1 MSILSLSSKQ
11 QNIVRIVLA
20 TLVGLAFVFEL
31 IRDCQRDGDFMGYI
45 NAGNAVIN
53 QTHIYADYLNTWPP
67 FFAIFS
73 VPLAWGHAVSPIII
87 RLIWLIG
94 IIVSWY
100 FIAKWTVRISTGSTL
115 TFKPTNEN
123 ARIWFLDWRVF
134 LPFLFVLRF
143 IIDDLSNIQINSFIL
158 LSCLYAI
165 HCYLHERHIT
175 AGIILGIIISLK
187 VYPIFL
193 LFFFVYKRAYKTTA
207 ISLLIIG
214 LTTLISLLIFGW
226 DVGVQYYTD
235 WIQNKAM
242 GETILTHKNQSIF
255 PWFEGLLTDQ
265 SRGLDIRYNVL
276 SLTAAWSKKITYIVI
291 GSAALYIAWLFR
303 KGNSRYSVVGQFA
316 FVLAAIPILSPLAWK
331 YYFVFLFPLL
341 FIQFNYLLQ
350 TRTKGVTR
358 LLFIVSIALAILSTD
373 GLLGVWFSDVLEVF
387 GCVTWATILLLV
399 SYLVQEKGMART
411 D

>member
-1 MSILSLSSKQ
+1 MH
-11 QNIVRIVLA
+11 
-20 TLVGLAFVFEL
+20 AFGFL
-31 IRDCQRDGDFMGYI
+31 
-45 NAGNAVIN
+45 
-53 QTHIYADYLNTWPP
+53 
-67 FFAIFS
+67 
-73 VPLAWGHAVSPIII
+73 
-87 RLIWLIG
+87 
-94 IIVSWY
+94 
-100 FIAKWTVRISTGSTL
+100 TG
-115 TFKPTNEN
+115 
-123 ARIWFLDWRVF
+123 ACV

-303 KGNSRYSVVGQFA
+303 KGNSRYSVVGQFG
-316 FVLAAIPILSPLAWK
+316 LCIGWYS
-331 YYFVFLFPLL
+331 YFVATCMEILFCVFISFTFHSIQL
-341 FIQFNYLLQ
+341 FATNAHQRSHSLTLY
-350 TRTKGVTR
+350 R
-358 LLFIVSIALAILSTD
+358 LNRARYFVYRRII
-373 GLLGVWFSDVLEVF
+373 
-387 GCVTWATILLLV
+387 GCVVLP
-399 SYLVQEKGMART
+399 MC
-411 D
+411 

>member
-1 MSILSLSSKQ
+1 M
-11 QNIVRIVLA
+11 VA
-20 TLVGLAFVFEL
+20 LAFVFEL

-53 QTHIYADYLNTWPP
+53 QTPIYADYLNTWPP

-73 VPLAWGHAVSPIII
+73 VPLAWGHAVSPIFI

-100 FIAKWTVRISTGSTL
+100 FIAKWTVHMSLDSTL
-115 TFKPTNEN
+115 VLKPKNDPQYV
-123 ARIWFLDWRVF
+123 WFLDWRVF

-165 HCYLHERHIT
+165 HCYLRERHIT
-175 AGIILGIIISLK
+175 AGIVLGVIISLK

-193 LFFFVYKRAYKTTA
+193 LFFFVYKHAYKTTA
-207 ISLLIIG
+207 ISLLVIG

-226 DVGVQYYTD
+226 DVGVQYYSD

-255 PWFEGLLTDQ
+255 PWFEGLFTNQ
-265 SRGLDIRYNVL
+265 SRGLNIHYNVL
-276 SLTAAWSKKITYIVI
+276 SLTTTLSKKLTYLFIAL
-291 GSAALYIAWLFR
+291 AATCIAWLFR
-303 KGNSRYSVVGQFA
+303 KGNERYSSFGKFA
-316 FVLAAIPILSPLAWK
+316 FILAAIPILSPLAWK

-350 TRTKGVTR
+350 TRTKGVAR
-358 LLFIVSIALAILSTD
+358 LLFVVSIALAILSTD

-399 SYLVQEKGMART
+399 SYLVQEKRT
-411 D
+411 AHTD